1 MKVIF
6 TFSAAL
12 RLAFWL
18 FLLGVVLG
26 LALRVPAAG
35 EPQQPV
41 DPGPS
46 SVDARVLPAPA
57 Y

>member
-6 TFSAAL
+6 TFSVAL

-18 FLLGVVLG
+18 FVLGVVLG
-26 LALRVPAAG
+26 LALRAPASGA
-35 EPQQPV
+35 PQQPN

-46 SVDARVLPAPA
+46 SVDARVMPAPA